1 VAGGGGSVGLVLGGL
16 LTSLLSWRY
25 GLFINV
31 PVGIALMFAA
41 PRYLPETERRSG
53 HFDLPGAI
61 LSTFGMTALVYGVV
75 RAGSAGWSSRLTLT
89 SFAGGLLLLALFV
102 LNERRAEQPITPL
115 RLFRSRERSG
125 AYAARVLFVGAMFGS
140 FFFLTQ
146 FLQGVDGYSPLEAGL
161 AFLPLSLA
169 MFSMVL
175 TVPRLIQRF
184 GNFRLL
190 AGGVIVAF
198 AGMAWLSQIT
208 ASTPYL
214 TGIAIPMMIL
224 GLGVGAAFAPLTSS
238 GVAGVAPEDA
248 GAASGLVNVA
258 HQLGGSLGL
267 AVLVTVFAAAAPA
280 GVVSQDELAHQIG
293 TALTAGAGMLALAFV
308 VVTVVVR
315 PRRAAQLAIA
325 PADPAPEVE
334 VLVEAA

>member
-1 VAGGGGSVGLVLGGL
+1 VLGGL

-61 LSTFGMTALVYGVV
+61 LSTLGMTALVYGVV
-75 RAGSAGWSSRLTLT
+75 RSGSAGWSDQLTVA
-89 SFAGGLLLLALFV
+89 SVIGGITLLALFV

-115 RLFRSRERSG
+115 RLFKSRERSG

-146 FLQGVDGYSPLEAGL
+146 FLQGVDGYSPLEAGI

-175 TVPRLIQRF
+175 TVPRLALRF
-184 GNFRLL
+184 GSFRLL
-190 AGGVIVAF
+190 AGGVITAF
-198 AGMAWLSQIT
+198 TGMAWLSQIS

-214 TGIAIPMMIL
+214 TGIAIPMLIL
-224 GLGVGAAFAPLTSS
+224 GVGAGAAFAPLTSS

-280 GVVSQDELAHQIG
+280 GVESPEALSHQIG
-293 TALTAGAGMLALAFV
+293 TALTAGAAMLALAFM
-308 VVTVVVR
+308 VVTVVIGR
-315 PRRAAQLAIA
+315 PRRVVRLEAAPVEA
-325 PADPAPEVE
+325 APEVE
-334 VLVEAA
+334 ILVEAA